1 MEASRLIASF
11 GQYVDKR
18 EATVLVGAGL
28 SRDAGYPDW
37 SGLLQTVKEKLLQ
50 PDLNDLPLLAQY
62 FTNEHSETDLQELLR
77 QELQLIPRPQPTRCH
92 ELLASLPLAEVWTTN
107 YDDLIERA
115 MGGSARAYVKDD
127 DLAQREGGSGCRVY
141 KMHGSLTHPDEPLI
155 AARDQYIRY
164 PDSHRRFWALFQASF
179 LTKSFLFLGFSFED
193 PNFNQVFQ
201 TIRRARDDIHR
212 EHFAVIR
219 EPPAEKDKI
228 LFELRRKDLEAVGI
242 KVATIDEH
250 AQLEVLLTQLIARC
264 RPCRLFIA
272 GSPAE
277 KKPDI
282 GDSYP
287 AVDLPESM
295 SDFADHLGAAFAE
308 TSVALSAGGSFGAQ
322 VGYALLKRLQE
333 TSRSGLHAERF
344 ELLRRSK
351 DQPLDEPSHRFGT
364 ILFQG
369 RDQREMRDAAFRGAR
384 AVLAIGGG
392 DGTAEE
398 IKRARENE
406 LGVVPIGK
414 FGGSALDEWTRTYKS
429 LEDHRLGGL
438 PVDSADFRLLR
449 DGDPAECAR
458 AAARL
463 AEQALYIRQE
473 E

>member
-1 MEASRLIASF
+1 M
-11 GQYVDKR
+11 
-18 EATVLVGAGL
+18 
-28 SRDAGYPDW
+28 
-37 SGLLQTVKEKLLQ
+37 
-50 PDLNDLPLLAQY
+50 LAQY
-62 FTNEHSETDLQELLR
+62 FINEHSETELQDLIR
-77 QELQLIPRPQPTRCH
+77 QELELDPQPQPTRCH
-92 ELLASLPLAEVWTTN
+92 ELLATLPLAEIWTTN

-115 MGGSARAYVKDD
+115 IQDGARIFVKDD
-127 DLAQREGGSGCRVY
+127 DLAQREGGRGCRVY
-141 KMHGSLTHPDEPLI
+141 KMHGSLTRPDEPLI

-164 PDSHRRFWALFQASF
+164 PDSHRRFWALLQASF

-212 EHFAVIR
+212 EHFAVVR
-219 EPPAEKDKI
+219 EPPTEQNKV
-228 LFELRRKDLEAVGI
+228 LFELRLKDLESIGI

-250 AQLEVLLTQLIARC
+250 SQLEVLLKQLIARC

-277 KKPDI
+277 EKPDV

-287 AVDLPESM
+287 SVDLPENM

-322 VGYALLKRLQE
+322 VGYALLKRLQK

-344 ELLRRSK
+344 ELLRRSR
-351 DQPLDEPSHRFGT
+351 DQPLDEPSHRFGS

-369 RDQREMRDAAFRGAR
+369 RDQREMRDAAFDGVRS
-384 AVLAIGGG
+384 VLAIGGG

-398 IKRARENE
+398 IKRAREHE

-414 FGGSALDEWTRTYKS
+414 FGGSALEEWTRINKS
-429 LEDHRLGGL
+429 LKDHRLGGL
-438 PVDSADFRLLR
+438 PVDSVDFKSLR
-449 DGDPAECAR
+449 DGNPEECAR

-463 AEQALYIRQE
+463 AVQALYIRQE